1 MLLVPSRRRSLPR
14 REEETVR
21 DGAGRATIRV
31 LLALRRKAR
40 RRVRARS
47 TAKDGRSQG
56 AEAGQVDSGSSGR
69 LSGSRRSS
77 AQARRSA
84 PALACSCALRFR
96 RLRRSAAANRARRS
110 GPAARGEPPS
120 RSCRC
125 ESSIGARVPATVG
138 CVNQPCQ
145 VPRRRGIV
153 ESNSGRQRRFEFEP
167 PPDLLPMS
175 RLRVPM
181 SGRKEMPSGTV
192 RMIGMAAEVRNVLVW
207 RRSDRRV
214 G

>member
-1 MLLVPSRRRSLPR
+1 MTILSMNPACRCSSSPRDGAAFLAGKRRRSATAQVER
-14 REEETVR
+14 RFESCWLSGER
-21 DGAGRATIRV
+21 RAG
-31 LLALRRKAR
+31 
-40 RRVRARS
+40 RVRARS

-84 PALACSCALRFR
+84 PALARSCALRFC

-120 RSCRC
+120 RPCRC

-153 ESNSGRQRRFEFEP
+153 ESNSGRQRRFESSHP
-167 PPDLLPMS
+167 PISCRCPGCARRCLD
-175 RLRVPM
+175 V
-181 SGRKEMPSGTV
+181 RKCRPV
-192 RMIGMAAEVRNVLVW
+192 RSA
-207 RRSDRRV
+207 
-214 G
+214 